1 MIHKT
6 QDDACLLDTTHSSSI
21 AVFVN
26 VAIDRLMINYYL
38 SLEEVGLYGI
48 GYRLA
53 SVSTLVLV
61 GFQMALTPL
70 SVSITMNRRHHTSQL
85 TIFRTFLAIAVVIFL
100 ILSFRRCCPL
110 DPRHRRIMLPA
121 KWSSSWYCNPA
132 LADVH
137 LCAGIGIA
145 KKTHLFVWINAG
157 GAILNIFFNWMLIP
171 RVGYVGAGIATLMG
185 YACVFGAYMVTAR
198 NSTM

>member
-1 MIHKT
+1 
-6 QDDACLLDTTHSSSI
+6 
-21 AVFVN
+21 
-26 VAIDRLMINYYL
+26 MINYYL

-70 SVSITMNRRHHTSQL
+70 VYKHYHEPETPHQL
-85 TIFRTFLAIAVVIFL
+85 ATIFRTFLAIAVVIFL
-100 ILSFRRCCPL
+100 ILSLF
-110 DPRHRRIMLPA
+110 
-121 KWSSSWYCNPA
+121 
-132 LADVH
+132 ADVA
-137 LCAGIGIA
+137 LWILTTPAYYAASQVVVFLVPAILLSQMYIFAPGIGIA

-185 YACVFGAYMVTAR
+185 VCMRLWRIHVLQPETLLYTA
-198 NSTM
+198 